1 MEERKL
7 NFLARVK
14 NAITNFDMYQNFAT
28 ENTTKAIKYFF
39 QLLLAFTI
47 IVSIANTIN
56 LGTIFNEAA
65 EFFKSDVPNFT
76 FENNTLTVEN
86 NEEPIVYTNDKIFG
100 IVILATNVTEEME
113 INDNIKKMEMYNNGI
128 MFLKDKCILKSNT
141 ITGNMTY
148 NYSDIVQAN
157 NIQDFNKQNIVDYL
171 NNNGLYAIYFA
182 LFMSMI
188 IYIFIAYLLLYIL
201 DILILSLL
209 GFLTT
214 RIYRVK
220 MKYNATLNMAIYALT
235 LPIILNM
242 IYIVVNIFT
251 GFTIKYFQIMYNII
265 SYIYIITAIIIIKTD
280 LTKQKIE
287 VEKIIDEQ
295 KKVNEE
301 QEKQEEQQKEDKQE
315 EKKKQKDE
323 KDKNNGEEPE
333 GSKA

>member
-301 QEKQEEQQKEDKQE
+301 QEKQEEEQKEDKQE

>member
-280 LTKQKIE
+280 LKKKKIE